1 MEADF
6 PDEEKFS
13 NLEEY
18 IEKIENKL
26 ALVEE
31 TND

>member
-6 PDEEKFS
+6 PDEEKFF
-13 NLEEY
+13 NLEED

>member
-6 PDEEKFS
+6 PDEEKFYY
-13 NLEEY
+13 LEED